1 MVFQVLFSPLIQNKE
16 SKECDQ
22 QYMFL
27 MSIELLIDN
36 KTISMSSDNNKHAN
50 RSRRGIEGVCKG
62 DTRVF
67 GANKIP

>member
-50 RSRRGIEGVCKG
+50 RSRRGI
-62 DTRVF
+62 
-67 GANKIP
+67 